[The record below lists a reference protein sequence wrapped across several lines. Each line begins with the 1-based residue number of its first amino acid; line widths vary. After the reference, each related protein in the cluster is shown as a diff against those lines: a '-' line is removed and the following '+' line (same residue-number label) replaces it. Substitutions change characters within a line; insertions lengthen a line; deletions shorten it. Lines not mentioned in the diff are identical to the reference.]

1 MRAGMCKYE
10 SLVDGTLSLA
20 DVETMNMILDV
31 ERENEL
37 RQEAARKD

>member
-1 MRAGMCKYE
+1 MCKYE